1 MQKLILIA
9 LLIGLAVAFHSIP
22 MKHRELSEGEVL
34 LRKYRMGA
42 LTGDAYKYF
51 SKYLPQN
58 NFVNSWPEV
67 KINNYM
73 DAQYYGPIQI
83 GTPVQNFKVIFDT
96 GSSNLWVPSKQCHTA
111 ACLVHAKY
119 DSAKSSTYLKNG
131 TKWSIEYGSGNV
143 SGIWSHDTATLA
155 GLPAKNMQFGEATV
169 LNGISWIAGKFDG
182 ICGFGFDRI
191 SIDGIP
197 TVFEYLFN
205 QKQVAE
211 KSFAFYLTKKSG
223 QDGSALV
230 LGGVD
235 PQYAAGDF
243 VYHKVTLDAW
253 WVVDIKAVKLGSNSY
268 QINKGIVDTGTSVLV
283 GPTAV
288 VNQMKK
294 DSGLPDQIVDCTK
307 IDSYPDLTFTLDGTD
322 YTFKSREYILEVTS
336 MG

>member
-143 SGIWSHDTATLA
+143 SGIWSYDVRLA
-155 GLPAKNMQFGEATV
+155 CRRPPSRPASAASARFYTHRSLSSSKCHQGHCR
-169 LNGISWIAGKFDG
+169 LIKHAG
-182 ICGFGFDRI
+182 
-191 SIDGIP
+191 S
-197 TVFEYLFN
+197 E
-205 QKQVAE
+205 QHA
-211 KSFAFYLTKKSG
+211 
-223 QDGSALV
+223 GS
-230 LGGVD
+230 
-235 PQYAAGDF
+235 
-243 VYHKVTLDAW
+243 
-253 WVVDIKAVKLGSNSY
+253 
-268 QINKGIVDTGTSVLV
+268 
-283 GPTAV
+283 
-288 VNQMKK
+288 
-294 DSGLPDQIVDCTK
+294 
-307 IDSYPDLTFTLDGTD
+307 
-322 YTFKSREYILEVTS
+322 E
-336 MG
+336 